1 MSLGVAQ
8 VSAAYQGINGSASV
22 TVGAAALLSISV
34 SPNQYSLPAGESTQ
48 LAAIGNFSNGTI
60 QNLTPTATWSSA
72 SAIASVNGSGAVVAN
87 AVGTSTI
94 TASVGSVTGSASLT
108 VTPAVVVGL
117 TITPAAIS
125 LVLENSSQLQA
136 MANMSNGT
144 IQNMTASAAWSSTQ
158 PDIASVTSYGYATAQ
173 QVGTTTIE
181 AEINGITGS
190 ASLTVIPLM
199 AVSYFNLANAQQTG
213 FEDTVQLTNPGLTS
227 GNLCAMVYVLDS
239 KQVLNECCGCTIS
252 DSGLLTLSLANDLT
266 ANTLTGKQPVAG
278 VIEVVPS
285 NPGQNGQCNA
295 ASLSPNGVIL
305 GWGTNVLPPSANTNV
320 QVTEE
325 TFAQT
330 QLSNTEASVLAGE
343 CSMIQQLG
351 SGAGVCSCGT
361 GGN

>member
-1 MSLGVAQ
+1 
-8 VSAAYQGINGSASV
+8 
-22 TVGAAALLSISV
+22 
-34 SPNQYSLPAGESTQ
+34 
-48 LAAIGNFSNGTI
+48 
-60 QNLTPTATWSSA
+60 
-72 SAIASVNGSGAVVAN
+72 VN
-87 AVGTSTI
+87 
-94 TASVGSVTGSASLT
+94 
-108 VTPAVVVGL
+108 
-117 TITPAAIS
+117 
-125 LVLENSSQLQA
+125 
-136 MANMSNGT
+136 
-144 IQNMTASAAWSSTQ
+144 
-158 PDIASVTSYGYATAQ
+158 
-173 QVGTTTIE
+173 
-181 AEINGITGS
+181 
-190 ASLTVIPLM
+190 
-199 AVSYFNLANAQQTG
+199 YFNLANAQQTG
-213 FEDTVQLTNPGLTS
+213 FEATVRLTNPGLTS
-227 GNLCAMVYVLDS
+227 GNLCAMVYVFNS

-285 NPGQNGQCNA
+285 NPGPNGQCNA

-305 GWGTNVLPPSANTNV
+305 GWGTNVLPSTSDV